1 MGWWLYGCFFLEQ
14 KEEPLIQIRTYH
26 QTQTLQICP
35 QIFVPVAKP
44 IMMSEILN
52 ITAHSWVFGRRGDRI
67 AQTEGKGNFRPNG
80 MPACR

>member
-26 QTQTLQICP
+26 QTQTLQIYP

-44 IMMSEILN
+44 ITMSEILY
-52 ITAHSWVFGRRGDRI
+52 ITAHPRVFGRWRDGI
-67 AQTEGKGNFRPNG
+67 GQTEGKGNFQVIG
-80 MPACR
+80 K